1 MNRLTRFARTN
12 ATDIDYIITNT
23 FLEDR
28 SKNIKTE
35 LSDHFPT
42 FLITGPTT
50 LNIIKKTKKDS
61 LKERRF

>member
-1 MNRLTRFARTN
+1 MNRPTRFARTN

-28 SKNIKTE
+28 SKNIKAE

-42 FLITGPTT
+42 ILITGPTT
-50 LNIIKKTKKDS
+50 LNIIKKQKNI
-61 LKERRF
+61 L